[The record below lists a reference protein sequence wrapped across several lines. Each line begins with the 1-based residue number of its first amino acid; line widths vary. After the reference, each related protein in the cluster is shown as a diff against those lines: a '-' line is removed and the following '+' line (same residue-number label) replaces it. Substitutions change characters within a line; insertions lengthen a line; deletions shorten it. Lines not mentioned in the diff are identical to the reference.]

1 MNDITNNDADG
12 SPRTAAAQKR
22 ARDAA
27 AIGLTE
33 DASPEKQQNV
43 AALVAEELICPI
55 THELLIE
62 PVTTEDGKVYE
73 RAAIE
78 LWFETREGDPTSP
91 MTNTVIGTQLTPA
104 PQIRNRIEAL
114 VESGAIEGEIAET
127 WKRKLA
133 AEKRVRKLLA
143 KAEGGDG
150 EAMYRLGVRYKLGI
164 NGLAKDDLQA
174 RAWFKRSAAARYP
187 RGIACFG
194 ECLLMG
200 LGGPKNIQQG
210 LLHVTAAA
218 ELGSDRGAFLL
229 GRASLRGRYGRPK
242 DRDRARF
249 WLIEVVCGECE
260 FKHLTQ
266 HDIAQAAKMLGE
278 AMA

>member
-1 MNDITNNDADG
+1 MDDITNDGADG
-12 SPRTAAAQKR
+12 RPRTAAAQKR

-33 DASPEKQQNV
+33 DARAEKEKQQNV

-133 AEKRVRKLLA
+133 A
-143 KAEGGDG
+143 
-150 EAMYRLGVRYKLGI
+150 
-164 NGLAKDDLQA
+164 
-174 RAWFKRSAAARYP
+174 
-187 RGIACFG
+187 
-194 ECLLMG
+194 
-200 LGGPKNIQQG
+200 
-210 LLHVTAAA
+210 
-218 ELGSDRGAFLL
+218 
-229 GRASLRGRYGRPK
+229 
-242 DRDRARF
+242 
-249 WLIEVVCGECE
+249 
-260 FKHLTQ
+260 
-266 HDIAQAAKMLGE
+266 
-278 AMA
+278 